1 MGALWFGKSPE
12 KCLQLSNSGK
22 ILKLLVPNDNQKIIC
37 GWETYSLNINK
48 FNNSCRVISQMIM
61 ERKIDNRGS
70 KSIIVVV
77 THSICVTLQSIVVKE
92 QRVYGSL
99 REKYNTIL
107 APSCSYSNFFNE
119 ELGNN
124 IPSLSTCAGRGC
136 FSRLRCTLMSF
147 ERNYQIRILSK
158 QKNIQIIRLYF
169 TKVQESFIEKQN
181 LSSLG
186 GINPWFITGFVD
198 GEGCFLI
205 KINRNE
211 ELKID
216 WNVQLCFQIGLHR
229 KDKSLLEQIKKYF
242 NVGSITKQGSESY
255 QYRVSSVKDLN
266 IIINHFNKFPLITK
280 KRADFLLL
288 MRVIELM
295 ERREHL
301 TLEGLHKIVAIKA
314 SMNLGLSEKL
324 RAAFPDVA
332 PVVRPKVENPKIPDP
347 NWLAG
352 FTFAE
357 GCFFLGISE
366 SKTKIGYRVQ
376 VVFVITQ
383 HSRDEKLLRS
393 FISYLNCGNV
403 YKKRDTFNFEVY
415 KFSDITD
422 KIIPFFKKYP
432 IRGVKALDF
441 DDWCEVAEMMKK
453 KEHLTSEG
461 LEKIKKIKARMN
473 TGRKFS

>member
-1 MGALWFGKSPE
+1 M
-12 KCLQLSNSGK
+12 
-22 ILKLLVPNDNQKIIC
+22 
-37 GWETYSLNINK
+37 
-48 FNNSCRVISQMIM
+48 M

-99 REKYNTIL
+99 REKYNTII

-124 IPSLSTCAGRGC
+124 IPYLFTCAGRGC

-158 QKNIQIIRLYF
+158 QRNIQIIRLYF

-181 LSSLG
+181 LSPLG
-186 GINPWFITGFVD
+186 GINPWFLTGFVD

-205 KINRNE
+205 NINRNE

-266 IIINHFNKFPLITK
+266 IIINHFNNYPLITQKSVDYKLFKMAFYIIQK
-280 KRADFLLL
+280 KK
-288 MRVIELM
+288 
-295 ERREHL
+295 HL
-301 TLEGLHKIVAIKA
+301 TQKGLTKIVAIKG
-314 SMNLGLSEKL
+314 SLNLGLSPELKV
-324 RAAFPDVA
+324 AFPETVI
-332 PVVRPKVENPKIPDP
+332 VKRPLVLDKKIYDP

-352 FTFAE
+352 FTSAE
-357 GCFFLGISE
+357 GCFFINLHKVTDRKLNERVKLGF
-366 SKTKIGYRVQ
+366 KL
-376 VVFVITQ
+376 TQ
-383 HSRDEKLLRS
+383 HIRDEQLMKSLIELLG
-393 FISYLNCGNV
+393 CGNLV
-403 YKKRDTFNFEVY
+403 RKGDAVDFTITKLSNL
-415 KFSDITD
+415 TD
-422 KIIPFFKKYP
+422 KIIPILKKYP
-432 IRGVKALDF
+432 IPQF
-441 DDWCEVAEMMKK
+441 
-453 KEHLTSEG
+453 TS
-461 LEKIKKIKARMN
+461 
-473 TGRKFS
+473 